1 MDATLFARI
10 IRIHSRGKPQMPL
23 YQYDSF
29 NKRGERIQGSIDAST
44 ENEAK
49 EMLKGQGLMP
59 VSIKTTTGTSSS
71 FSLKNI
77 FEKSV
82 DTKTKVIFTKQLGV
96 LLKAGIPLLQSIE
109 LLINQFEGPF
119 KRILITVK
127 DGLQEGKS
135 FASQL
140 ALYPKVFP
148 NVYIQ
153 LTKAG
158 EASGKLEVILKR
170 LTHYL
175 ERSEETKKHLK
186 KAMSYPIIMISFAL
200 LVVVGVLAF
209 LVPKIKDLFSKMGG
223 KALPTPTQILI
234 DMSDFCINN
243 FTLIAVASIAAIVGF
258 LYWKKSP
265 SGRYKMDEIILRAP
279 IISYFSKTK
288 AIVQFCKTLGML
300 LESGV
305 NLSEAL
311 DIVCNIVDN
320 EVLTKKLREARD
332 NIIKEGKIAKYLK
345 KTGIFPPIAT
355 YMISTGEESGKLADM
370 LLTVGSDY
378 DDELMEITD
387 SLTDKISPIMMVV
400 MAVIILFV
408 ILAIFLP
415 IISMGEG
422 MGI

>member
-1 MDATLFARI
+1 
-10 IRIHSRGKPQMPL
+10 MPL
-23 YQYDSF
+23 YKYDSF
-29 NKRGERIQGSIDAST
+29 NKRGEKVQGSIDAST
-44 ENEAK
+44 EYEAK

-59 VSIKTTTGTSSS
+59 ISIKSTEGTSSS
-71 FSLKNI
+71 FSFGSI
-77 FEKSV
+77 FEKKV

-109 LLINQFEGPF
+109 LLTNQFEGSF
-119 KRILITVK
+119 KRILISIK

-135 FASQL
+135 FAAQL

-148 NVYIQ
+148 NVYVQ

-170 LTHYL
+170 LTSYL

-200 LVVVGVLAF
+200 LVMVGVIYF

-223 KALPTPTQILI
+223 QELPAPTQILI
-234 DMSDFCINN
+234 DISDFCIQN
-243 FTLIAVASIAAIVGF
+243 FTIIISVSIALVAGF
-258 LYWKKSP
+258 IYWKNKP
-265 SGRYKMDEIILRAP
+265 SGRYKIDEIILKAP
-279 IISYFSKTK
+279 IVSYFSKTK

-320 EVLTKKLREARD
+320 EVLTHKLREARD

-370 LLTVGSDY
+370 LLTVGNDY
-378 DDELMEITD
+378 DNELIELTD
-387 SLTDKISPIMMVV
+387 GLTDKISPIMMVI
-400 MAVIILFV
+400 MAAIILFV

-415 IISMGEG
+415 IMSMGEG
-422 MGI
+422 MGM

>member
-1 MDATLFARI
+1 
-10 IRIHSRGKPQMPL
+10 MPL
-23 YQYDSF
+23 YKYDSF
-29 NKRGERIQGSIDAST
+29 NKRGEKVQGSIDAST
-44 ENEAK
+44 EYEAK

-59 VSIKTTTGTSSS
+59 VSIKSTEGKSYS
-71 FSLKNI
+71 FSFGSI
-77 FEKSV
+77 FEKKV

-96 LLKAGIPLLQSIE
+96 LLKAGIPLLQSID
-109 LLINQFEGPF
+109 LLTNQFEGSF
-119 KRILITVK
+119 KRILISIK

-135 FASQL
+135 FAAQL

-148 NVYIQ
+148 NVYVQ

-170 LTHYL
+170 LTNYL

-200 LVVVGVLAF
+200 LVMVGVIYF

-223 KALPTPTQILI
+223 QELPMPTQLLI
-234 DMSDFCINN
+234 DISDFCIQN
-243 FTLIAVASIAAIVGF
+243 FTIIISISIACVAGF
-258 LYWKKSP
+258 IYWKNKP
-265 SGRYKMDEIILRAP
+265 SGRYKIDEIILKAP
-279 IISYFSKTK
+279 IVSYFSKTK

-320 EVLTKKLREARD
+320 EVLTHKLREARD

-370 LLTVGSDY
+370 LLTVGNDY
-378 DDELMEITD
+378 DNELIELTD
-387 SLTDKISPIMMVV
+387 GLTDKLAPIMMVI
-400 MAVIILFV
+400 MAAIILFV

-415 IISMGEG
+415 IMLMGEG
-422 MGI
+422 MGM